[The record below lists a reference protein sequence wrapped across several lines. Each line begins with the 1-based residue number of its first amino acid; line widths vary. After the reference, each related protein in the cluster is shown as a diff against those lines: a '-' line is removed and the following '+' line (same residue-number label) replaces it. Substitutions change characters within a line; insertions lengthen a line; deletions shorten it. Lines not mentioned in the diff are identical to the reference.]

1 MSQAADKQE
10 RMYTY
15 VHQEKEK
22 RVPAFIKK
30 NEKISAT
37 SKGTVIHKV
46 LELLNFSK
54 DHTMKSLNEDIKEW
68 IDQGKLKKEY
78 DKVIYRKEILAL
90 TNSQLGKRMKIADQK
105 KRLYKERQFV
115 TGIPFS
121 DMNQEAKT
129 DDFVVVQGII
139 DAYFEETDGI
149 VLVDYKT
156 DRVNEGEEHILINR
170 YHAQMESYKQALE
183 KITGKNVKEIYIY
196 SVTLQKTITVHV

>member
-10 RMYTY
+10 RLYTS

-90 TNSQLGKRMKIADQK
+90 TNSQLGKRMKTADQK

-121 DMNQEAKT
+121 DMNLSLIHIWYKHKDQKQDQKDSKQNKNSGVNKFPCFKY
-129 DDFVVVQGII
+129 DDFR
-139 DAYFEETDGI
+139 F
-149 VLVDYKT
+149 
-156 DRVNEGEEHILINR
+156 
-170 YHAQMESYKQALE
+170 
-183 KITGKNVKEIYIY
+183 
-196 SVTLQKTITVHV
+196 

>member
-1 MSQAADKQE
+1 
-10 RMYTY
+10 
-15 VHQEKEK
+15 
-22 RVPAFIKK
+22 
-30 NEKISAT
+30 
-37 SKGTVIHKV
+37 
-46 LELLNFSK
+46 
-54 DHTMKSLNEDIKEW
+54 MKSLNEDIKEW
-68 IDQGKLKKEY
+68 IDHGKLKKEY

-90 TNSQLGKRMKIADQK
+90 TNSHLGKRMKIADQK

>member
-1 MSQAADKQE
+1 M
-10 RMYTY
+10 
-15 VHQEKEK
+15 
-22 RVPAFIKK
+22 
-30 NEKISAT
+30 
-37 SKGTVIHKV
+37 
-46 LELLNFSK
+46 
-54 DHTMKSLNEDIKEW
+54 
-68 IDQGKLKKEY
+68 
-78 DKVIYRKEILAL
+78 
-90 TNSQLGKRMKIADQK
+90 
-105 KRLYKERQFV
+105 YKERQFV

-183 KITGKNVKEIYIY
+183 KITENDHSSCMKFLICHTLRINDKSERKKHDAKGKRFY
-196 SVTLQKTITVHV
+196 

>member
-1 MSQAADKQE
+1 M
-10 RMYTY
+10 
-15 VHQEKEK
+15 
-22 RVPAFIKK
+22 
-30 NEKISAT
+30 
-37 SKGTVIHKV
+37 IHKV

-78 DKVIYRKEILAL
+78 DKVIYRKEI
-90 TNSQLGKRMKIADQK
+90 LGKRMKIADQK